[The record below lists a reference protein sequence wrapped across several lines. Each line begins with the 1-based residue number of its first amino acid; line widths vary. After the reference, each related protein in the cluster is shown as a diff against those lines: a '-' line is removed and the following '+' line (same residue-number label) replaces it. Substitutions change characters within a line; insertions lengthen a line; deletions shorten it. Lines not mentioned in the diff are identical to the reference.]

1 MEQVCYIKLKIINN
15 ASTIAIWMDSVSK
28 ITHVNAMII

>member
-1 MEQVCYIKLKIINN
+1 MEQVCKLRLKIINN
-15 ASTIAIWMDSVSK
+15 VSTIAIWMDSVSK